1 MTTIDDSARAHSGSD
16 PLTRRAFLPVLGG
29 LALAAAAPR
38 GVAAAPGGKPGKPTS
53 AEARFVYV
61 GTYTAPG
68 VPPGGTHPSTAVG
81 IYVFRMDPDG
91 GLTPLQVVPASNP
104 SFVALD
110 PTLTHLYSTNEDL
123 AGGVSAYVI
132 QGNGLLSP
140 LNSQPSDGSFP
151 AHLSVH
157 PSGQYLLASN
167 YGTGNYPI
175 YPILADGSID
185 DKVFD
190 FQGEGNGT
198 GPNPARQEGP
208 HAHQILTD
216 LDATHVFGVDLGAD
230 KVNAWNFDLGT
241 GVLTPNTVPF
251 VPVASGS
258 GPRHM
263 AFHPSRQHAYVLDEL
278 VSSITAFAYD
288 PVRGAFIWL
297 QTISTLPRG
306 FTGSNTTAE
315 IRIHPDGQ
323 FLYNT
328 NRGHNSVTMYEI
340 DSDTGKL
347 SVIGW
352 QSTRGEWPRGMNIDP
367 SGTFLY
373 AANQNTDT
381 IAVFR
386 IQPSNGKFKS
396 PHARPHPHAGR
407 RGVRPTGL
415 THADSCWRLRK
426 APGEGAFS
434 LSNARR
440 HHAAGGVE
448 VTMARRRDERRAA
461 PGHPHQTRVRGM
473 QDG

>member
-1 MTTIDDSARAHSGSD
+1 MIKADDSTQAPHPRSY
-16 PLTRRAFLPVLGG
+16 PLTRREFLPFLG
-29 LALAAAAPR
+29 AATVAVATSR
-38 GVAAAPGGKPGKPTS
+38 MSAAAPGGNPGKPND

-81 IYVFRMDPDG
+81 IYVFRMDPQDG
-91 GLTPLQVVPASNP
+91 GLTLLQVVQAENP

-110 PTLTHLYSTNEDL
+110 PTLTHLYSTNENL
-123 AGGVSAYVI
+123 VGGVSAYAI
-132 QGNGLLSP
+132 QGNGQLSF

-167 YGTGNYPI
+167 YGTGNYPV
-175 YPILADGSID
+175 YPIEPDGSIGA
-185 DKVFD
+185 KSSD
-190 FQGEGNGT
+190 FQGQGNGT
-198 GPNPARQEGP
+198 GPNPDRQEGP

-216 LDATHVFGVDLGAD
+216 PAAGHVFGVDLGAD
-230 KVNAWNFDLGT
+230 NVNVWTFDLGT

-251 VPVASGS
+251 APVASGS

-263 AFHPSRQHAYVLDEL
+263 AFHPSRPLAYVLDEL

-315 IRIHPDGQ
+315 IRIHPEGQ

-328 NRGHNSVTMYEI
+328 NRGHNSVAMFEI
-340 DSDTGKL
+340 DPATGKL

-352 QSTRGEWPRGMNIDP
+352 ESTLGEWPRGMNIDP

-373 AANQNTDT
+373 AANQNTDS

-386 IQPSNGKFKS
+386 IQPSNGRLKFS
-396 PHARPHPHAGR
+396 TL
-407 RGVRPTGL
+407 VDTL
-415 THADSCWRLRK
+415 TPVD
-426 APGEGAFS
+426 
-434 LSNARR
+434 
-440 HHAAGGVE
+440 VE
-448 VTMARRRDERRAA
+448 FGPLA
-461 PGHPHQTRVRGM
+461 
-473 QDG
+473 